1 MSNEAQRILVVDDEA
16 DFARGLVRLLTA
28 EFPQAV
34 AEAAFSGEEGLQ
46 VLAERGAD
54 VCLTDLRMPGMD
66 GLAFLS
72 QALARDPRLTVV
84 MLTAHGSIETA
95 VQAVRDGAY
104 DFLTKPVAGADL
116 FRVVGKSLERSRL
129 MAENR
134 RLQDLVSGQ
143 RGVLVGTSPAMQRL
157 RQAIAAVAG
166 AEYPVLVRGESGS
179 GKELVVRLIHAASSR
194 AAKPLVVVNCPA
206 VPENLMESELFGHVK
221 GAFTGADRDRQGLFT
236 TAQGGTLHLDE
247 IGDIP
252 LGVQTKLL
260 RVLQEREV
268 RPVGSG
274 RTLKVDARVVAST
287 NQDLEAKIAAHA
299 FRDDLY
305 YRLNVL
311 AVTVPPL
318 RERSEDIPLLARHFL
333 NQAVTEMGAS
343 EKAVAPEVLAWL
355 ARRDWPG
362 NARELQNFMRR
373 LAVFCPEPEVT
384 MRWARL
390 AEAGAGVGAATLP
403 FEVGMSPYKE
413 AKARLVNQFT
423 GGYVQELLRACR
435 GNVSEAAR
443 VSGLSRVAVQKIMA
457 RLGLDSRSFKAK

>member
-1 MSNEAQRILVVDDEA
+1 MSGPQRILVVDDEA
-16 DFARGLVRLLTA
+16 DFARGLVRLLGA

-34 AEAAFSGEEGLQ
+34 AETACSGEDGLR

-66 GLAFLS
+66 GLAFLA

-95 VQAVRDGAY
+95 VQAVREGAY
-104 DFLTKPVAGADL
+104 DFLTKPVAGDDL
-116 FRVVGKSLERSRL
+116 FRVVRKSLERSRL

-134 RLQDLVSGQ
+134 RLQDLLTGQ
-143 RGVLVGTSPAMQRL
+143 RAVLVGTSPAMQRL

-179 GKELVVRLIHAASSR
+179 GKELVVRLIHAASAR

-221 GAFTGADRDRQGLFT
+221 GSFTGADRDRQGLF
-236 TAQGGTLHLDE
+236 AAAEGGTLHLDE
-247 IGDIP
+247 IGDIS

-274 RTLKVDARVVAST
+274 RTIKVDARVVAST
-287 NQDLEAKIAAHA
+287 NQDLEAKIVARA

-311 AVTVPPL
+311 EVTVPPL
-318 RERSEDIPLLARHFL
+318 RERGEDIPLLARHFL
-333 NQAVTEMGAS
+333 NQAVVEMGAS

-355 ARRDWPG
+355 SGRDWPG

-390 AEAGAGVGAATLP
+390 AEAGSGAAAMPCGVG
-403 FEVGMSPYKE
+403 VSPYKE

-423 GGYVQELLRACR
+423 GGYVQELLRACK

-443 VSGLSRVAVQKIMA
+443 VSGLSRVAVQKILA
-457 RLGLDSRSFKAK
+457 RLGLDPRSFRAE